1 MTKDFF
7 TVKELAER
15 YGITRQ
21 TVRKLTNAGR
31 LPAPLKIGHS
41 ARWRVNDITAWEN
54 SKRGEN

>member
-1 MTKDFF
+1 MTKDFY

-31 LPAPLKIGHS
+31 LPAPLKVGHS
-41 ARWRVNDITAWEN
+41 ARWRVSDIQTWEN
-54 SKRGEN
+54 TAKEVR